1 MDLFVVKNKRAM
13 PSVHALIIEPFKTIW
28 HQDPDPAKGD
38 AIRFFS
44 FIELACSP
52 KKSNPYFGYEKDKRY
67 LVVKKLLFDDEA
79 YELPPIVMDAVIKY
93 EDLVENS
100 SPSYSILNASLIAA
114 EQLKTYLTNIR
125 LNERTNS
132 GAAVYK
138 PKDVI
143 NALQEL
149 PQLSR
154 EIEELRNKIQQELME
169 EGKTRNNR
177 QVGYYEE

>member
-1 MDLFVVKNKRAM
+1 MDLFVVKNQRAM

-28 HQDPDPAKGD
+28 YQDTDPAKGE
-38 AIRFFS
+38 AIRFFT

-67 LVVKKLLFDDEA
+67 LVVKKVLFDDEA
-79 YELPPIVMDAVIKY
+79 YKLPDVVMDAVIKY
-93 EDLVENS
+93 EELVEHA

-114 EQLKTYLTNIR
+114 EQLKTYLTNIK
-125 LNERTNS
+125 LEERTRG

-149 PQLSR
+149 PELAR
-154 EIEELRNKIQQELME
+154 EIEALRDKIQQELME

-177 QVGYYEE
+177 QVGYFEE